1 MSTLRI
7 NPTSLISSDND
18 VVTAEIFIAAP
29 RERVFQAITD
39 PRQAVKWWG
48 QEGKY
53 RLSEFHMDVRVG
65 GKWSCAGAS
74 VTMGGPVTIHG
85 EFLAVDPPRELAYTW
100 TSSWMPVSTEV
111 RWELE
116 EQGSGTV
123 LKLTHTGFA
132 GNAEQAKNH
141 SLGWAQVIS
150 WLQSF
155 VEKGETVDTRS

>member
-1 MSTLRI
+1 MVSVSAT
-7 NPTSLISSDND
+7 PISQITPNND
-18 VVTAEIFIAAP
+18 VVTAEVFIAAP

-39 PRQAVKWWG
+39 PEQAVRWWG
-48 QEGKY
+48 QEGRY

-65 GKWSCAGAS
+65 GKWSCSGQS
-74 VTMGGPVTIHG
+74 VNMGGAIAVHG
-85 EFLAVDPPRELAYTW
+85 EFLVIDPPRELAYTW
-100 TSSWMPVSTEV
+100 ISTWMPVSTEV

-123 LKLTHTGFA
+123 LKLTHSGT
-132 GNAEQAKNH
+132 AEQAKNH
-141 SLGWAQVIS
+141 SMGWAVVVA

>member
-1 MSTLRI
+1 MVSASTT
-7 NPTSLISSDND
+7 PSSHITPDND

-39 PRQAVKWWG
+39 PQQAVRWWG

-65 GKWSCAGAS
+65 GKWSCSGFSA
-74 VTMGGPVTIHG
+74 TMGGPITVHG
-85 EFLAVDPPRELAYTW
+85 EFLEVDPPRQLAYTW

-116 EQGSGTV
+116 AQASGTL

-141 SLGWAQVIS
+141 SLGWAAVIT

-155 VEKGETVDTRS
+155 VEKGETVETRS

>member
-1 MSTLRI
+1 MATASISPTTHI
-7 NPTSLISSDND
+7 NPDND
-18 VVTAEIFIAAP
+18 VVVAEISIAAP

-39 PRQAVKWWG
+39 PQQAVRWWG

-53 RLSEFHMDVRVG
+53 RLSEFQMDVRVG
-65 GKWSCAGAS
+65 GKWSCSGSSAS
-74 VTMGGPVTIHG
+74 MGGPITVHG
-85 EFLAVDPPRELAYTW
+85 EFVEVDPPRELAYTW

-116 EQGSGTV
+116 AQGNGTL
-123 LKLTHTGFA
+123 LKLTHTGFG

-141 SLGWAQVIS
+141 SIGWAAVIT

-155 VEKGETVDTRS
+155 V